1 MRTGEEY
8 EGTTTALRLL
18 AVLAHPDDES
28 LGYGGILARYAAEG
42 VETNVVTAT
51 RGERGWFG
59 DPSENPGLE
68 ALGRIRES
76 ELRAACRELGVGR
89 LELLGYVDGEL
100 DQADPREAIAKI
112 AEYLREMRPQVVLT
126 FGQDGAY
133 GHPDH
138 IAICQFTTAAIVCA
152 ADPGYVSPA
161 GHPPHA
167 VSKLYYLAD
176 TAEALDAYQS
186 VFGDLVMHI
195 DGVERRGIGWPEWE
209 ITTRVATEEY
219 WPVVWR
225 TVSCHRTQLPGY
237 AALAELSE
245 AQHRALWSSRGLYR
259 AFSTVNGGR
268 EREDDIFAGL
278 R

>member
-1 MRTGEEY
+1 MGTGESRD
-8 EGTTTALRLL
+8 GTPLRLM

-28 LGYGGILARYAAEG
+28 LGYGGLLARYAAEG
-42 VETNVVTAT
+42 VETSVVTAT

-59 DPSENPGLE
+59 DPDENPGME
-68 ALGRIRES
+68 VLGRIREG
-76 ELRAACRELGVGR
+76 ELRAACRELSVGR
-89 LELLGYVDGEL
+89 LELLGYVDGDL
-100 DQADPREAIAKI
+100 DQADPQEVIGKI
-112 AEYLREMRPQVVLT
+112 ADYLREIRPQVVVT

-152 ADPGYVSPA
+152 ADPNYVSPA
-161 GHPPHA
+161 GYQPHA

-176 TAEALDAYQS
+176 KLESMRIYES

-195 DGVERRGIGWPEWE
+195 DDVERRGPGWPDWE

-219 WPVVWR
+219 WPTIWQA
-225 TVSCHRTQLPGY
+225 VSCHRTQLSGY
-237 AALAELSE
+237 AALAELPE
-245 AQHRALWSSRGLYR
+245 EQHRALWGFRALYR

-268 EREDDIFAGL
+268 ATEDDIFAGL